1 MRDAP
6 ARSAKEQILDA
17 AETLFA
23 EQGIEGV
30 SLRSLTK
37 QAGVNLASVHYH
49 FGSKEAVV
57 KAAFTRRIRPVNQE
71 RLDRLD
77 TLERAFGGKP
87 AVEDV
92 VEALFAPVVRL
103 AQDPPGGRRF
113 MRMCARFYCEPAPYL
128 ETLFA
133 EEFGTLIRRFDL
145 AFARAIPG
153 LSRDELRTRIHFAV
167 GVMVHTM
174 LDSGRNYRWRDCDP
188 ELLNSR
194 GILDAMVAFVAA
206 GMRAPAGRPSPPSLP
221 EVAEVT
227 ES

>member
-1 MRDAP
+1 MPQP
-6 ARSAKEQILDA
+6 ASTKEQILDA

-37 QAGVNLASVHYH
+37 EAGVNLASVHYH

-77 TLERAFGGKP
+77 MLERACGGGRP

-92 VEALFAPVVRL
+92 LQALFAPVIRL
-103 AQDPPGGRRF
+103 AQDPPGGRLF

-145 AFARAIPG
+145 AFARALP
-153 LSRDELRTRIHFAV
+153 ELPRAERHTRIHFAV

-188 ELLNSR
+188 ELLNSQ
-194 GILDAMVAFVAA
+194 GILEAMVAFVAA
-206 GMRAPAGRPSPPSLP
+206 GLRAPAGSPLRRGSPRSRR
-221 EVAEVT
+221 
-227 ES
+227 